1 MLDHQNFRQHSRRGV
16 WQARI
21 RMMQEQK
28 EVLLDWK
35 SRRQAFIADPAAV
48 LVHAGCRA
56 QLSTTRTGGCIR
68 SARLF
73 AVRGKNFDTDF
84 QQHIGRALMHGDAPV
99 QAHTRDSEHRRLHK
113 SAGCCQERADPNN
126 NVERPS

>member
-1 MLDHQNFRQHSRRGV
+1 MVDYQKFRQHSLLAIS
-16 WQARI
+16 QARI
-21 RMMQEQK
+21 RMTQEQK

-35 SRRQAFIADPAAV
+35 SRRQAFVADPAAV

-73 AVRGKNFDTDF
+73 AVRRKNFDADF
-84 QQHIGRALMHGDAPV
+84 RQQIDRALIHGDAPV
-99 QAHTRDSEHRRLHK
+99 QGRIRDSKRQRLHK
-113 SAGCCQERADPNN
+113 PAD
-126 NVERPS
+126 RYQ